1 MIGNTCPARPCSV
14 TWRRRPQPAQTRHA
28 RARYRDPIL
37 PPEHL
42 GDTQPDVV
50 LSPARSTTPRSRTC
64 PTSSASPPSSTS
76 SETGADSSAPG
87 PAASKPPPALGT
99 LLASD
104 ERASARRRDGAERMR
119 EGAVVAYYDGLP
131 AARAPP
137 GPKVP

>member
-99 LLASD
+99 LLAKDQQGQLAGGTGRS
-104 ERASARRRDGAERMR
+104 E
-119 EGAVVAYYDGLP
+119 
-131 AARAPP
+131 
-137 GPKVP
+137 